1 MLETNKINAAIQVLP
16 QGVDDV
22 YAVVDSAIAIIAQS
36 GVKYRVCPFETVIET
51 DWQKAMQI
59 IEDVKNEVLKKAPS
73 TLINLKLQAAAE
85 KDVSIEEKTNKYD

>member
-1 MLETNKINAAIQVLP
+1 MKKINIAIQVLP

-22 YAVVDSAIAIIAQS
+22 YAIVDEAIAVIEKS

-51 DWQKAMQI
+51 DWQKAMHI
-59 IEDVKNEVLKKAPS
+59 VENVKDTVLKKAPS

-85 KDVSIEEKTNKYD
+85 KDVSIEDKTGKYD

>member
-1 MLETNKINAAIQVLP
+1 MKQINAAIQVLP

-22 YAVVDSAIAIIAQS
+22 YAVVDSAIAVIAQS

-51 DWQKAMQI
+51 DWKNAMQI

-85 KDVSIEEKTNKYD
+85 KDVSIEEKTGKYD